1 MSSAILD
8 VEATEQENEGSVIG
22 KRVTLLREGKGK
34 TVVEIQGTVIHVDDT
49 GLLTIEHQW
58 GICYD
63 RLGSKTCH
71 DGQGNKKSHFR
82 KKR

>member
-8 VEATEQENEGSVIG
+8 METTEQDVIVG
-22 KRVTLLREGKGK
+22 KRVTLLREGKSK
-34 TVVEIQGTVIHVDDT
+34 TLVEIQGTVIHSDAT
-49 GLLTIEHQW
+49 GLLTIEHPW

-63 RLGSKTCH
+63 RLGSKTCL
-71 DGQGNKKSHFR
+71 DQSSNKKKAVDAFR